1 MTVSIVFPVYNKS
14 ELLPTTLPS
23 LLSQTYR
30 DFELIAVDDGSTDG
44 SGDFLDRLAKTDSR
58 VKVIRQPNAGVSAAR
73 NAALDRASGDYVV
86 FADADDTV
94 CPDWLEVLAKEA
106 ETSGADI
113 VVSGFFST
121 DSNGKAL
128 DTVLPPE
135 EGNIT
140 GKEFLGNFYA
150 HQSNHGLPG
159 FGHGKIV
166 RRDLIEKNNIRFTP
180 GLKLAEDLDFFV
192 RLYDKAE
199 TVRTVRYAGYN
210 YLQNAVNSAMFCSAY
225 NVNYLSQIE
234 IWLNIRGILRKN
246 GAYNEENR
254 RFVEER
260 LQNYALCALLYNNGT
275 PEVNIRHLKELC
287 GTVQK
292 RKTDMTDAKALIP
305 VSFCYRHNL
314 NALCRAYSYLFRL
327 RLKNS
332 SSKVQPAK

>member
-1 MTVSIVFPVYNKS
+1 MTPTIILPVYNKIKY
-14 ELLPTTLPS
+14 LPTTLPS

-44 SGDFLDRLAKTDSR
+44 SGDFLDRLAKTDTR

-210 YLQNAVNSAMFCSAY
+210 YLQGAENSTGGSSAY
-225 NVNYLSQIE
+225 RVDYLSQVK
-234 IWLNIRGILRKN
+234 IWLGIVSILTAHGEYCGENRAFADEKLGGYISCAMLYRSDVNRTSASEMRRLCGDIRAAGNGALRPAAWLYNIRLG
-246 GAYNEENR
+246 G
-254 RFVEER
+254 
-260 LQNYALCALLYNNGT
+260 
-275 PEVNIRHLKELC
+275 
-287 GTVQK
+287 
-292 RKTDMTDAKALIP
+292 
-305 VSFCYRHNL
+305 
-314 NALCRAYSYLFRL
+314 LCRLYAWLYRKFGG
-327 RLKNS
+327 
-332 SSKVQPAK
+332 AK

>member
-14 ELLPTTLPS
+14 EHLPTTLHS
-23 LLSQTYR
+23 LLLQTYR

-58 VKVIRQPNAGVSAAR
+58 VEVIHQPNAGVSAAR

-210 YLQNAVNSAMFCSAY
+210 YLQGAENSTGGSSAY
-225 NVNYLSQIE
+225 WVDYLSQVK
-234 IWLNIRGILRKN
+234 IWLGIVSILTAHGEYCGENRAFADEKLGGYISCAMLYRSDVNRTSASEMRRLCGDIRAVGNGALRPAAWLYNIRLG
-246 GAYNEENR
+246 G
-254 RFVEER
+254 
-260 LQNYALCALLYNNGT
+260 
-275 PEVNIRHLKELC
+275 
-287 GTVQK
+287 
-292 RKTDMTDAKALIP
+292 
-305 VSFCYRHNL
+305 
-314 NALCRAYSYLFRL
+314 LCRLYAWAYRKFGG
-327 RLKNS
+327 
-332 SSKVQPAK
+332 AK

>member
-1 MTVSIVFPVYNKS
+1 MEQALVSVILPVYNKIKY
-14 ELLPTTLPS
+14 LPTTLPS

-30 DFELIAVDDGSTDG
+30 EFELIAVDDGSTDG

-58 VKVIRQPNAGVSAAR
+58 VKVIHQPNAGVSAAR

-113 VVSGFFST
+113 VVCGFFST

-210 YLQNAVNSAMFCSAY
+210 YLQGAENSTGGSSAY
-225 NVNYLSQIE
+225 RVDYLSQVK
-234 IWLNIRGILRKN
+234 IWLGIVSILTAHGEYCGENRAFADEKLGGYISCAMLYRSDVNRTSASEMRRLCGDIRAVGNGALRPAAWLYNIRLG
-246 GAYNEENR
+246 G
-254 RFVEER
+254 
-260 LQNYALCALLYNNGT
+260 
-275 PEVNIRHLKELC
+275 
-287 GTVQK
+287 
-292 RKTDMTDAKALIP
+292 
-305 VSFCYRHNL
+305 
-314 NALCRAYSYLFRL
+314 LCRLYAWLYRKFGG
-327 RLKNS
+327 
-332 SSKVQPAK
+332 AK

>member
-1 MTVSIVFPVYNKS
+1 MEQALVSVILPVYNKIKY
-14 ELLPTTLPS
+14 LPTTLPS

-210 YLQNAVNSAMFCSAY
+210 YLQGAENSTGGSSAY
-225 NVNYLSQIE
+225 RVDYLSQVK
-234 IWLNIRGILRKN
+234 IWLGIVSILTAHGEYCGENKAFADEKLGGYISCAMLYRSDVNRTSASEMRRLCGDFRAAGNGALRPAAWLYNIRLG
-246 GAYNEENR
+246 G
-254 RFVEER
+254 
-260 LQNYALCALLYNNGT
+260 
-275 PEVNIRHLKELC
+275 
-287 GTVQK
+287 
-292 RKTDMTDAKALIP
+292 
-305 VSFCYRHNL
+305 
-314 NALCRAYSYLFRL
+314 LCRLYAWAYRKFGG
-327 RLKNS
+327 
-332 SSKVQPAK
+332 AK

>member
-14 ELLPTTLPS
+14 EHLPTTLPS

-30 DFELIAVDDGSTDG
+30 EFELIAVDDGSTDG

-58 VKVIRQPNAGVSAAR
+58 VKVIHQPNAGVSAAR

-210 YLQNAVNSAMFCSAY
+210 YLQGAENSTGGSSAY
-225 NVNYLSQIE
+225 RVDYLSQVK
-234 IWLNIRGILRKN
+234 IWLGIVSILTAHGEYCGENRAFADEKLGGYISCAMLYRSDVNRTSASEMRRLCGDIRAVGNGALRPAAWLYNIRLG
-246 GAYNEENR
+246 G
-254 RFVEER
+254 
-260 LQNYALCALLYNNGT
+260 
-275 PEVNIRHLKELC
+275 
-287 GTVQK
+287 
-292 RKTDMTDAKALIP
+292 
-305 VSFCYRHNL
+305 
-314 NALCRAYSYLFRL
+314 LCRLYAWLYRKFGG
-327 RLKNS
+327 
-332 SSKVQPAK
+332 AK

>member
-44 SGDFLDRLAKTDSR
+44 SGDFLDRLAKTDTR

-210 YLQNAVNSAMFCSAY
+210 YLQGAENSTGGSSAY
-225 NVNYLSQIE
+225 RVDYLSQVK
-234 IWLNIRGILRKN
+234 IWLGIVSILTAHGEYCGENRAFADEKLGGYISCAMLYRSDVNRTSASEMRRLCGDTRAVGNGALRPAAWLYNIRLG
-246 GAYNEENR
+246 G
-254 RFVEER
+254 
-260 LQNYALCALLYNNGT
+260 
-275 PEVNIRHLKELC
+275 
-287 GTVQK
+287 
-292 RKTDMTDAKALIP
+292 
-305 VSFCYRHNL
+305 
-314 NALCRAYSYLFRL
+314 LCRLYAWLYRKFGG
-327 RLKNS
+327 
-332 SSKVQPAK
+332 AK